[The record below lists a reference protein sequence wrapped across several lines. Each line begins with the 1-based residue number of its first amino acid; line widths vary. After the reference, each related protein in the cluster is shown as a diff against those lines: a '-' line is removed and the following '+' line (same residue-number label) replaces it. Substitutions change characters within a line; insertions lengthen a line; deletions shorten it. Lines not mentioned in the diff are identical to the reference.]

1 MKKVVALTL
10 CFIAA
15 IFLCSC
21 VTSSDQSTKS
31 YNEGYEDGYKEG
43 YEDGIRYANEGITED
58 LEEGPY
64 CELCGVP
71 KTNSEGITDDFGM
84 ENHAGDIYYWLC
96 NRCVDNLGESRTPLY
111 VGNEPVYIE
120 QIKLCRDP
128 MGFYIQQPFWFETVG
143 PIDEYRETDTLTV
156 RYDHVENDDSILYVR
171 SDWIVNN
178 HEIAESF
185 GFNNQNRDECD
196 LSVLIDQNTDNKL
209 LDLPDDYEL
218 RYYEDVPFVVSYT
231 YDESAESIT
240 CVNIYTILN
249 GITIRYFYFTDYV
262 GDYWQEETISDLI
275 SIHPDICFPTGAEAT
290 AFFERAT
297 DN

>member
-1 MKKVVALTL
+1 MKKLGALTL

-31 YNEGYEDGYKEG
+31 YNEGYEDGYDEG

-71 KTNSEGITDDFGM
+71 KTNSEGITDDYGT
-84 ENHAGDIYYWLC
+84 ENYAGDIYYWLC
-96 NRCVDNLGESRTPLY
+96 NKCSDHLAESRTPIY
-111 VGNEPVYIE
+111 VGSEPIYLI
-120 QIKLCRDP
+120 RARTWHDP
-128 MGFYIQQPFWFETVG
+128 IGFYLHPPFWFDPAEE
-143 PIDEYRETDTLTV
+143 IDEYTETDTLVV
-156 RYDHVENDDSILYVR
+156 RYDHVENDDYIIYRR
-171 SDWIVNN
+171 SDWLGVN
-178 HEIAESF
+178 HEIAETF
-185 GFNNQNRDECD
+185 GFTDQNRDQCD
-196 LSVLIDQNTDNKL
+196 LSVLIDQNTDNIL
-209 LDLPDDYEL
+209 LGFPDDYEL
-218 RYYEDVPFVVSYT
+218 RYYDEIPFVVSYT

-249 GITIRYFYFTDYV
+249 GITISYFYFTDYV

-290 AFFERAT
+290 AFFDRAT